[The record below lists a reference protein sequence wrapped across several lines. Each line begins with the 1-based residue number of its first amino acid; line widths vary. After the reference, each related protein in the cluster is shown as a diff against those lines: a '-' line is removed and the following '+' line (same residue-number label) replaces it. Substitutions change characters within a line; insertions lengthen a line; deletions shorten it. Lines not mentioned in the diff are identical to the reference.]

1 MYILLISIFFLLFAW
16 HYKRKNNQIV
26 SFVILFYAIAVFLG
40 FLMTLHPMFKISGFD
55 TKDIRIMPCAY
66 LLCSSLILFLPL
78 SKLSPSNN
86 KTININ
92 PKRFI
97 LLCKFIIVISIATS
111 ILYLPH
117 IGDAMN
123 SLDFNEYKADIM
135 EEGLNISNNN
145 LFYEKALHLQGLFTP
160 IIPFFTFYLLAS
172 IKNHSKLKILM
183 LISMILPVILQAFA
197 MAHRHILVYTM
208 INILIA
214 NILFSGSLSKKIR
227 KIIYLWTG
235 IIIGATAFIVFLF
248 AFLLFDDGT
257 NNIVTYSL
265 LRYLGEPFVNFNTML
280 WDNDYYLYGNKS
292 FPLFRE
298 ILGFNTISINDIRDY
313 AGQHVNYIPYYFY
326 SIIGSFCMDF
336 NPFIAFLLLS
346 LVAYIFYYL
355 INKKYKNNSFMQH
368 LLIYLYATY
377 TIQNY
382 FYFQFQGNSNRLLIE
397 LPILIL
403 LINYYLKKSKSI
415 NKFK

>member
-92 PKRFI
+92 TKRFI

-145 LFYEKALHLQGLFTP
+145 FFYEKALHLQGLFTP

-235 IIIGATAFIVFLF
+235 IIIGATAFIVILF
-248 AFLLFDDGT
+248 AFLRFDDGT

-326 SIIGSFCMDF
+326 SIIGNFCMDF